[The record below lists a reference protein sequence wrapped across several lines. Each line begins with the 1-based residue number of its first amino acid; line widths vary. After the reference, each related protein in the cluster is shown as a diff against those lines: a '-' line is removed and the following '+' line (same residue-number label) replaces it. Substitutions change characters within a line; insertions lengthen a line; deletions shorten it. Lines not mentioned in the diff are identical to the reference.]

1 MKHEGEKKNGG
12 LVGSALVLAA
22 CYIVLCLVCFV
33 MIVINDPI
41 NWTAYFLDNYTDLRH
56 WRYVLC
62 CLALSFTIIIILRT
76 GNLLRR
82 RTTLHLSFRCS

>member
-41 NWTAYFLDNYTDLRH
+41 NWTAYFLENYTDL
-56 WRYVLC
+56 LT
-62 CLALSFTIIIILRT
+62 LAVCALLLSFIVYYYY
-76 GNLLRR
+76 
-82 RTTLHLSFRCS
+82 